1 MQAGQVYDLP
11 EEVVEVVLL
20 LWVEVVEG
28 HQLKVGE
35 EELGPHALEEVEVVE
50 LHEGE
55 GGVVVVLAVPEL
67 EVVVEVVLQAK

>member
-11 EEVVEVVLL
+11 EEVEEVVLL

-55 GGVVVVLAVPEL
+55 GVVVLAVPEL